1 MQQDIRTDVII
12 TATRKDICTGEVMIT
27 GIISIDHTLE
37 KFITA
42 EESTMN
48 GEDTMDIASI
58 IIIGN
63 LSKPL
68 T

>member
-1 MQQDIRTDVII
+1 
-12 TATRKDICTGEVMIT
+12 
-27 GIISIDHTLE
+27 LE

-42 EESTMN
+42 EKSTMN